1 MADNFLITGYWGE
14 PHITAENDRGINA
27 AIFGTG
33 RFVLPVG
40 QQFRAEYIG
49 NNTIRMYDGKLL
61 DNGAAAGIPAGE
73 YIDLLISNAGQG
85 KKRNDLIVFQYA
97 KDGATLTES
106 GKFVVIQGTE
116 TSGTPSDP
124 ALTQQ
129 DLLSNEA
136 SLDNYA
142 LWRVPVSGTA
152 VSAPVKL
159 FSVRTMANTEDI
171 ATASE
176 NGFTMIQDVDTKVT
190 NVNKDLQETKSSLA
204 TVDNRVTNVNSD
216 LQSTKSSLA
225 TVDNKVTSVNKDL
238 QNTKTLFETT
248 LVQVIGDIQD
258 DINDINEA
266 MPVVYKMTWYP
277 DRNNALEFNEGQTLE
292 GLVEDL
298 NEEKAV
304 EFKVMKSGDFHYH
317 EAEIEI
323 RDGALYVHVA
333 EVTYSHTERVEIIV
347 HCWRCTEAEDY
358 NFKYDSY
365 EVSKL
370 INQLRGGILE
380 HSDSINNITSVVQLL
395 ADKNPIV
402 YKMTWYPDRN
412 NALEFNEGQTLEG
425 LVEDIYAEKAVE
437 FKVMKSG
444 EDYYREAEIELLND
458 NLYIHIAEVTHTNQ
472 TEMIVHC
479 WYCDL
484 TDYHFIYSPYEVS
497 KLINQ
502 VRAGVLEHSELLNV
516 LGNQALVAFRFV
528 WNPEQNNSL
537 QLEDTNASMDAFID
551 TLNNNGNANVKV
563 RIKKAGTNSYLD
575 ADIILSNDIYC
586 IHAIEVVYDGQSSYG
601 VKTIIHLWHWSASSN
616 KFLYSSYALS
626 DLINQVRGGILEH
639 SESINALMQ
648 LVPDLMNRVT
658 ALEAKLQ

>member
-304 EFKVMKSGDFHYH
+304 EFKVMKSG
-317 EAEIEI
+317 
-323 RDGALYVHVA
+323 
-333 EVTYSHTERVEIIV
+333 
-347 HCWRCTEAEDY
+347 
-358 NFKYDSY
+358 
-365 EVSKL
+365 
-370 INQLRGGILE
+370 
-380 HSDSINNITSVVQLL
+380 
-395 ADKNPIV
+395 
-402 YKMTWYPDRN
+402 
-412 NALEFNEGQTLEG
+412 
-425 LVEDIYAEKAVE
+425 
-437 FKVMKSG
+437 

-586 IHAIEVVYDGQSSYG
+586 IHAIEVVYDGQASYG
-601 VKTIIHLWHWSASSN
+601 VKTIIHLWYWSASSNKFLYSSYALSDLINQVRAGVLEHSELLNVLGNQALVAFRFVWNPEQNNSLQLEDTNASMDAFIDTLNNNGNANVKVRIKKAGTNSYLDADIILSNDIYCIHAIEVVYDGQASYGVKTIIHLWYWSASSN